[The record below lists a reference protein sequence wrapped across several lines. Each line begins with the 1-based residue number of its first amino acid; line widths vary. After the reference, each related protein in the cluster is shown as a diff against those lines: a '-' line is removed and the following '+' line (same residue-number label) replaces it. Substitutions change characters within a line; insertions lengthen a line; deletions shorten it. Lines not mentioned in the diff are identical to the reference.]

1 MTCLNNSICP
11 VNSTYTYFKFCD
23 YIDNNYQYYPNLDIT
38 CSRENIRDYF
48 SSDCTNC
55 HLLVDC
61 CYSVS
66 EDECCGTKS
75 LPPTSAPTIDPCNL
89 TCKTSFRFDSCYF
102 FENPKPDISCTD
114 NDGQFLCCDNER
126 SKCCVN
132 DPYIVYGTAASIAL
146 VLLFLI
152 FQLISGHNKKVVV
165 HKNQVRVKPSQV

>member
-11 VNSTYTYFKFCD
+11 ANYTHIYFKFCNYAD
-23 YIDNNYQYYPNLDIT
+23 SNYQYYPNPRIT
-38 CSRENIRDYF
+38 CSREDIYDYF
-48 SSDCTNC
+48 GTDCVNC
-55 HLLVDC
+55 HMVVDC
-61 CYSVS
+61 CYSIS
-66 EDECCGTKS
+66 QDECCDTMT
-75 LPPTSAPTIDPCNL
+75 LPPTSVPTMDPCNL
-89 TCKTSFRFDSCYF
+89 NCKTSFRFDSCYF
-102 FENPKPDISCTD
+102 FENQNTDISCID